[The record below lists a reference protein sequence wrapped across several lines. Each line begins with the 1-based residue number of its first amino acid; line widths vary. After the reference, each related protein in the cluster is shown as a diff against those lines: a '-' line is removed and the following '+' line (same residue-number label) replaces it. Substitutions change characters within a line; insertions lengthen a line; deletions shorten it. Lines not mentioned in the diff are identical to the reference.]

1 MKNYVRSLLAVILSV
16 ALLTSCTSGEKS
28 VNIAGSTTVLP
39 IVQAAAETYMNEHPD
54 VNITVRG
61 GGTGIGIKSI
71 INRVIDIGN
80 ASRKINVNEEEMLK
94 NNENLTET
102 AITLDAL
109 CLIVNSTNP
118 IDSITTEQLEA
129 IYTGSLTN
137 WQQLGGSDADI
148 VVISRDISSGSYE
161 IFNHKVLNSGKI
173 INHAMM
179 LASNNAVATT
189 EGNTPEAIGYVGLGF
204 TNSTEIKTLKLDG
217 IYPAAISV
225 QNQSYPLTRPLFM
238 YTLKS
243 ADSDTEDFINF
254 LLSAAGQNI
263 VAEQGY
269 VRLKYREL

>member
-1 MKNYVRSLLAVILSV
+1 MKNYVRSLLAVILSFT
-16 ALLTSCTSGEKS
+16 LLTSCTSGKNS

-102 AITLDAL
+102 AIALDAL

-118 IDSITTEQLEA
+118 VDSITTEQLEA

-137 WQQLGGSDADI
+137 WRQLGGRDADI
-148 VVISRDISSGSYE
+148 VIISRDISSGSYE

-189 EGNTPEAIGYVGLGF
+189 VANTPGAIGYVGLGF
-204 TNSTEIKTLKLDG
+204 TSSEKVKTLKLDG
-217 IYPAAISV
+217 IYPSATSV
-225 QNQSYPLTRPLFM
+225 QNESYPLTRPLFM
-238 YTLKS
+238 YTQKS
-243 ADSDTEDFINF
+243 ADSDTEDFIDF
-254 LLSAAGQNI
+254 LLSAAGQKI
-263 VAEQGY
+263 VVEQGY
-269 VRLKYREL
+269 IRIN